1 MNDPN
6 RGNYIEG
13 PPLSPRAAPATGPR
27 EPGDE
32 TTACADCQHQPYDH
46 GERGCRVV
54 QQPGQPCGCDRRRTV
69 LDRANEISASH
80 AAPAS
85 PPPEPAEER
94 HCKTCGGA
102 GTVRMKDGPTDC
114 PGKNCSGGR
123 IALPPAPALP
133 RPEEPAACGCSCHGF
148 ITYNPA
154 LHCDDCVPA
163 ASAPPPRPEE
173 SAEFARGRKAGIEE
187 AARHLRERCCGRW
200 DVQFIASELE
210 AYIRRHPDLRALSA
224 PPPGEESGPMTWG
237 VSTDEESFHG
247 HYATKEEALAAAQS
261 ELALAP
267 GQRFWVG
274 GGHLYRPT
282 RSVDVDAL
290 LDRLADDAGDAC
302 GDVAEGW
309 PDPGTMARIAL
320 EKELHATVLRVLQR
334 TGNLPAFYCC
344 ETTKEHTYQPALR
357 AALRE
362 DEKGAKP

>member
-1 MNDPN
+1 MAD
-6 RGNYIEG
+6 
-13 PPLSPRAAPATGPR
+13 PLSPHAAPATGPR
-27 EPGDE
+27 EPECLCRGRYPFLAHHTPDHCGALAYVSGDP
-32 TTACADCQHQPYDH
+32 Q
-46 GERGCRVV
+46 
-54 QQPGQPCGCDRRRTV
+54 
-69 LDRANEISASH
+69 
-80 AAPAS
+80 APA
-85 PPPEPAEER
+85 
-94 HCKTCGGA
+94 
-102 GTVRMKDGPTDC
+102 
-114 PGKNCSGGR
+114 CSVCWT
-123 IALPPAPALP
+123 PVPAPALP
-133 RPEEPAACGCSCHGF
+133 RPEEPARF
-148 ITYNPA
+148 PE
-154 LHCDDCVPA
+154 
-163 ASAPPPRPEE
+163 APGTP
-173 SAEFARGRKAGIEE
+173 
-187 AARHLRERCCGRW
+187 LRELIDRSYSYMKKGIDGWVGAEGLVR
-200 DVQFIASELE
+200 E
-210 AYIRRHPDLRALSA
+210 AFALGRALSA